1 MAQKKSSKVN
11 KPKRQRSFILTVGVI
26 LLSGYFLISFI
37 HTRVEITKR
46 QKVSEDVSA
55 QLQQQQETN
64 AKIQAVIDGDKGDYM
79 EKIARE
85 ELGYGKL
92 GEKFFYNITPGSN

>member
-1 MAQKKSSKVN
+1 MKNQKSN
-11 KPKRQRSFILTVGVI
+11 KTKKQKNGVSFILTVGLI

-37 HTRVEITKR
+37 HTRVEISKR
-46 QKVSEDVSA
+46 EKARDEVSSQIE
-55 QLQQQQETN
+55 QQQDKN
-64 AKIQAVIDGDKGDYM
+64 AKLQAVIDGDKGDYM

-92 GEKFFYNITPGSN
+92 GEKFFYNITPGVN